1 MLNNIRWASYATALS
16 ILLFVYYGFVLIIYY
31 RIDLLNYFKKI
42 TGGLNSFSLS
52 HNLHQEKID
61 LEFVEFNPADEEK
74 NNVAPKLLLDIQSI
88 IKSGASRNFMKEEL
102 LLALKLHLQQQEG
115 LSVNISKETII
126 NFIKAQCEKYCSIH
140 LRGEEINV
148 LWVK

>member
-1 MLNNIRWASYATALS
+1 MLNNISWASYTTALS

-42 TGGLNSFSLS
+42 TGALNSFSLS

-61 LEFVEFNPADEEK
+61 LEFVETDSANEET
-74 NNVAPKLLLDIQSI
+74 NSVAPKLLLEIQSI
-88 IKSGASRNFMKEEL
+88 IKTGASRNFMKEEL
-102 LLALKLHLQQQEG
+102 LLALKLHLQQQHR
-115 LSVNISKETII
+115 LTDNISKETII

-140 LRGEEINV
+140 LSGEEINV